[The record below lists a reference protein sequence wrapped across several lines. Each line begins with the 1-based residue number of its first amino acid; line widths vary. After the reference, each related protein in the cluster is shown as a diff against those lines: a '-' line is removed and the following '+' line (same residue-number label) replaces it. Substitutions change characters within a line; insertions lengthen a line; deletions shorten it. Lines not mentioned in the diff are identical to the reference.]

1 MWGVRR
7 RRRSI
12 QPGFADGKRGAFR
25 MAAIQLYAWRDY
37 EGVTI
42 RDLAR
47 EARVCAATFNDRF
60 GGLEGFWYAM
70 AGAQFQAAT
79 RAMKRELNSDALG
92 DASPEK
98 IVRKIVEHVVTGMDC
113 QTIGI
118 TRMAVK
124 LGTTAPRAAESF
136 RDYRTAITDRAVK
149 LLDDKLKLA
158 DPEGA
163 VRPAMRAVLAIAA
176 DTSWHH
182 YGPLMSQERETM
194 IDELKGLMCRS
205 LGLDSTKG
213 RKSINRFEADDTEKT
228 MIASVNAALR
238 DQLPIYKVDLRALEK
253 AAKASRKQEVKLT
266 GRGINADDG
275 FILYARDRKREL
287 EKRLPKPKRTYKV
300 L

>member
-1 MWGVRR
+1 
-7 RRRSI
+7 
-12 QPGFADGKRGAFR
+12 

-37 EGVTI
+37 ESVTI

-60 GGLEGFWYAM
+60 GGLEAFWYAV
-70 AGAQFQAAT
+70 AGAHFQAAS
-79 RAMKRELNSDALG
+79 RAMKRELNSDALS

-98 IVRKIVEHVVTGMDC
+98 IVRRIVEHVVTGMDC

-118 TRMAVK
+118 TRLAVK
-124 LGTTAPRAAESF
+124 LSTTAPKAAESF

-149 LLDDKLKLA
+149 LLEDKLKLA
-158 DPEGA
+158 NPEVA
-163 VRPAMRAVLAIAA
+163 VRQAMRAVLAIAA

-182 YGPLMSQERETM
+182 YGPLLSQERETM

-213 RKSINRFEADDTEKT
+213 RKRINRFEADDTEKA
-228 MIASVNAALR
+228 MIASVNAALQ
-238 DQLPIYKVDLRALEK
+238 DQLPIYKVDLKELEK
-253 AAKASRKQEVKLT
+253 AVKASRKQEVKLT
-266 GRGINADDG
+266 GIGINYDDG

-287 EKRLPKPKRTYKV
+287 AKRFQKPNHRYGV